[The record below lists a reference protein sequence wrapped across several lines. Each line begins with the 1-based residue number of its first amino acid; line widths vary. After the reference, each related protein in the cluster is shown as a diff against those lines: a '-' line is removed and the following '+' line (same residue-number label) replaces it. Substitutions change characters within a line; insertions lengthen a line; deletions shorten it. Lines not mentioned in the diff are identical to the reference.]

1 MKIFVENLTHSVTNN
16 DLIKL
21 FELSGFVESV
31 TIVNDKFSGKPGGFV
46 EMPNRLEAL
55 EMIKNLNGV
64 TLFGT
69 TLILSA
75 MREKIDR
82 RTDASERRIE
92 RERRADE
99 NRRIDSE
106 RRKKK
111 LDYAFDDRRTD
122 PRRNSGS
129 DRRELSGRR
138 SSSDQRAGTDRRI

>member
-64 TLFGT
+64 SLFGT

-82 RTDASERRIE
+82 RTDAERRTE
-92 RERRADE
+92 RERRAAE

-106 RRKKK
+106 RRNKK
-111 LDYAFDDRRTD
+111 LDYVFDDRRTD
-122 PRRNSGS
+122 SRRNSAL
-129 DRRELSGRR
+129 DRRELSERR
-138 SSSDQRAGTDRRI
+138 NLSEQRSGADRRF

>member
-92 RERRADE
+92 RERRAAE

-122 PRRNSGS
+122 SRRNSDL
-129 DRRELSGRR
+129 DRRESNKRR
-138 SSSDQRAGTDRRI
+138 SSSDQRSGADRRV

>member
-31 TIVNDKFSGKPGGFV
+31 TVVNDKFSGKPGGFV

-82 RTDASERRIE
+82 RTDAERRNE
-92 RERRADE
+92 RERRTAE
-99 NRRIDSE
+99 SRRIDSE
-106 RRKKK
+106 RRNKK
-111 LDYAFDDRRTD
+111 LDYAFDDRRNTS
-122 PRRNSGS
+122 RRNSGL
-129 DRRELSGRR
+129 DRRELSERR

>member
-82 RTDASERRIE
+82 RTDAERRSE
-92 RERRADE
+92 RERRAAE
-99 NRRIDSE
+99 NRRIASE
-106 RRKKK
+106 RRKKN

-122 PRRNSGS
+122 SRRNSDL
-129 DRRELSGRR
+129 DRRESTKRR
-138 SSSDQRAGTDRRI
+138 SSSDQRTGTDRRV